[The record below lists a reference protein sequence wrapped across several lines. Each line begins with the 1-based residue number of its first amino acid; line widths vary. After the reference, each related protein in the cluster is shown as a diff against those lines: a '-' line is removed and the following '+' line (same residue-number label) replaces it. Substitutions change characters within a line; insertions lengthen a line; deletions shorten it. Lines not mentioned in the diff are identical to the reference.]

1 MQFAALVLSTAALI
15 SLCVLL
21 LAGFR
26 DIRAERKRI
35 EESMARRVREHPHLF
50 PEKEWD
56 KYRHGRPGD

>member
-21 LAGFR
+21 LA

-35 EESMARRVREHPHLF
+35 EESMARMVREHPHLF

-56 KYRHGRPGD
+56 KYRHGRTGD

>member
-1 MQFAALVLSTAALI
+1 MQFAALVL
-15 SLCVLL
+15 
-21 LAGFR
+21 

-35 EESMARRVREHPHLF
+35 EESMARRVREQPHLF